1 MNAVGIDISKG
12 KSMLAALR
20 PFGEVAIAPREY
32 PHTGE
37 ELGRMVSDILALGED
52 TRVVMEATGRYHEVV
67 ASTLYEHGLFVCVL
81 NPLLVKQS
89 GGGSLRKAKTDKKD
103 ALKIAKYCLD
113 NWADLREYAPLDAV
127 RQQLKLF
134 SRQYNLYMK
143 TIVSLQNNLI
153 SLADKVFPG
162 VNELFKS
169 PGKDDGHQKWV
180 DFFHTFWHADCIANV
195 SEKSFTDRYQ
205 KWCKR
210 KGYHF
215 SREKAEDLYIESA
228 GLILTL
234 PKNESTK
241 MLVQTAAQ
249 EMIDARAT
257 LAAFRDEMIRLAKLL
272 PEYETV
278 LSMYGVG
285 EITGAQ
291 LMAEIGDVTRFPH
304 RSSLIAFAGI
314 DPDVDQYGK
323 HDASSVPT
331 SKRGSPHLRK
341 TLFQIVST
349 YLKHSP
355 MDEPVYQFLDKK
367 RSEGKPFYVYMT
379 AAANKF
385 LRIYYARVKEV
396 LSMEE
401 ESANEPA

>member
-1 MNAVGIDISKG
+1 MNAVGIDVSKG
-12 KSMLAALR
+12 KSMVAAIRLL
-20 PFGEVAIAPREY
+20 GEVLIEPREY
-32 PHTGE
+32 PHTADG
-37 ELGRMVSDILALGED
+37 LSRMVKDILELGED

-67 ASTLYEHGLFVCVL
+67 AFALREDGIFVCVL

-89 GGGSLRKAKTDKKD
+89 GGGTLRKAKTDKKD

-113 NWADLREYAPLDAV
+113 NWNELREYMPLDIL
-127 RQQLKLF
+127 RQHLKLF

-153 SLADKVFPG
+153 SLSDKVFPG
-162 VNELFKS
+162 VNELFTS
-169 PGKDDGHQKWV
+169 PDKEDGHQKWI
-180 DFFHTFWHADCIANV
+180 DFFYTFWHADCIADV

-215 SREKAEDLYIESA
+215 SQSKAEDLYTESA

-234 PKNESTK
+234 PKNDNTK
-241 MLVQTAAQ
+241 LLVQTAVQ
-249 EMIDARAT
+249 ELIAAKT
-257 LAAFRDEMIRLAKLL
+257 CLAAFKSEMINMAKML
-272 PEYETV
+272 PEYKTV
-278 LSMYGVG
+278 VSMFGVG
-285 EITGAQ
+285 EVTGAQ
-291 LMAEIGDVTRFPH
+291 LMAEIGDVTRFTH
-304 RSSLIAFAGI
+304 RSALVAFAGV
-314 DPDVDQYGK
+314 DPDVDQSGK
-323 HDASSVPT
+323 HNASSVPT

-349 YLKHSP
+349 HLKRSP
-355 MDEPVYQFLDKK
+355 TDEPVYQYLDKK
-367 RSEGKPFYVYMT
+367 RAEGKPYFVYMT

-396 LSMEE
+396 LSTEK
-401 ESANEPA
+401 ESANGPA